1 MELAG
6 IIIGAL
12 ILVGLVFVVWITRPV
27 RSAFDDPVPYK
38 LEPIETSEPGKYPPL
53 ENAHET
59 TADTSEDV
67 AVPERNFKSLLE
79 NWPIHSEQLPK
90 RKYTKRSKFWTS
102 DKPAKRMQKA
112 RKAKRKSK

>member
-1 MELAG
+1 METAG

-53 ENAHET
+53 ENANET
-59 TADTSEDV
+59 TTSTTDDV
-67 AVPERNFKSLLE
+67 AVPLE
-79 NWPIHSEQLPK
+79 NKK
-90 RKYTKRSKFWTS
+90 RGRPLGSRSGYIKRSRYWST
-102 DKPAKRMQKA
+102 DKPAAKLRKA
-112 RKAKRKSK
+112 RAAQKKKRNSK